1 MTSKKPRKITS
12 LQALADLAGVSRA
25 TASRAL
31 NDNPVISNKT
41 RKKLQALARKHGYS
55 INQKA
60 RDFRLQRTSVI
71 AVVFMLDIESEQ
83 HMSDPFFLDMLGG
96 IADALAEHD
105 YDLLLAHAPIVNILD
120 LKDSRVMRQ
129 SDGVI
134 FVGQGKQHE
143 QLNQLAKE
151 HKPIVVW
158 GYPVADKNYVV
169 IGGDNTGGGYAATK
183 HLLELGRRKIAFFG
197 DIDNPENAA
206 RHEGYLRALQEHDV
220 PTNQELEV
228 NVPFDMQGAREV
240 IVELLDSG
248 IELDAVVCIS
258 DVMALA
264 ALSTI
269 QDVGLRV
276 PQDIAVVGY
285 DDIKLAAYS
294 SPALTTV
301 RQNIRHAGRILVESV
316 LGLIRGEDVP
326 DTTLSSELIRRKS
339 SGART
344 D

>member
-1 MTSKKPRKITS
+1 MADRKPKKVTN
-12 LQALADLAGVSRA
+12 LQELADLAGVSRA

-31 NDNPVISNKT
+31 NDNPVISSKT
-41 RKKLQALARKHGYS
+41 RKKLQALAAKHGYS

-96 IADALAEHD
+96 IADALADHD
-105 YDLLLAHAPIVNILD
+105 YDLLLAHAPIVNVLD

-129 SDGVI
+129 ADGVI

-143 QLNQLAKE
+143 QLNQLAE
-151 HKPIVVW
+151 QDSLIVVW
-158 GYPVADKNYVV
+158 GYPVPDKNYVV
-169 IGGDNTGGGYAATK
+169 VGGDNVGGGYAATK

-206 RHEGYLRALQEHDV
+206 RHDGYLKALQEYDV
-220 PTNQELEV
+220 PNNPELEV

-240 IVELLDSG
+240 IVEFLDSG
-248 IELDAVVCIS
+248 IKPDAAVCIS

-264 ALSTI
+264 ALSTF

-285 DDIKLAAYS
+285 DDISLAAYS

-326 DTTLSSELIRRKS
+326 DTTLSSELVPRKS
-339 SGART
+339 SGT
-344 D
+344 KND